1 MTQVLIVED
10 QKMAQENM
18 EAVIKAS
25 ENYTLAGIIPNAA
38 DAELFCMR
46 GGVDLILMDVCTA
59 RDESGIEACAII
71 KKKFPKIKIIIV
83 TSLAEHTFIEMARAA
98 RADSFWY
105 KDASHGELIIVMDR
119 TMSGERIFP
128 DKTPEVK
135 LGLTTSYELTRFEF
149 DVLRALMQSTSDEDA
164 ANMLGCTKANIRWHV
179 SRILEKTGYRTR
191 TELLIAIAQKNL
203 IIVTPD
209 KKIGKEN
216 SQS

>member
-1 MTQVLIVED
+1 MMINVLIVED

-18 EAVIKAS
+18 ESIINAS
-25 ENYTLAGIIPNAA
+25 ESYILAGIITNAA

-71 KKKFPKIKIIIV
+71 KRKFPKIKIIIV
-83 TSLAEHTFIEMARAA
+83 TSMAEHTFIEKARAA

-105 KDASHGELIIVMDR
+105 KDASHCELITVMDR
-119 TMSGERIFP
+119 TIAGERIFP

-179 SRILEKTGYRTR
+179 SKILEKTGYRTR

-209 KKIGKEN
+209 KALNEEKP
-216 SQS
+216 

>member
-1 MTQVLIVED
+1 MMTNVLIVED

-18 EAVIKAS
+18 EAIIKTN

-59 RDESGIEACAII
+59 CDESGIEACAVI
-71 KKKFPKIKIIIV
+71 KKKFPRIKVIVV
-83 TSLAEHTFIEMARAA
+83 TSMAEHTFIEKARAA

-105 KDASHGELIIVMDR
+105 KDASHGELISVMDR
-119 TMSGERIFP
+119 TMAGERIFP

-135 LGLTTSYELTRFEF
+135 LGLTTSYELTQSEL

-164 ANMLGCTKANIRWHV
+164 ANMLGCTKANIRWHLGK
-179 SRILEKTGYRTR
+179 ILDKTGYRTR
-191 TELLIAIAQKNL
+191 MELLIAVAQKNL

-209 KKIGKEN
+209 KALEEE
-216 SQS
+216 

>member
-1 MTQVLIVED
+1 MMTNVLIVED

-18 EAVIKAS
+18 EAIIKTN

-83 TSLAEHTFIEMARAA
+83 TSMAEHTFIEKARAA

-105 KDASHGELIIVMDR
+105 KDASHGELISVMDR
-119 TMSGERIFP
+119 TMAGERIFP

-135 LGLTTSYELTRFEF
+135 LGLTTSYELTQSEL

-164 ANMLGCTKANIRWHV
+164 ANMLGCTKANIRWHLGK
-179 SRILEKTGYRTR
+179 ILDKTGYRTR
-191 TELLIAIAQKNL
+191 MELLIAVAQKNL

-209 KKIGKEN
+209 KALEEE
-216 SQS
+216 

>member
-1 MTQVLIVED
+1 MMINVLIVED

-18 EAVIKAS
+18 ESIINAS
-25 ENYTLAGIIPNAA
+25 ESYILAGIITNAA

-71 KKKFPKIKIIIV
+71 KRKFPKIKIIIV
-83 TSLAEHTFIEMARAA
+83 TSMAEHTFIEKARAA

-105 KDASHGELIIVMDR
+105 KDASHGELITVMDR
-119 TMSGERIFP
+119 TIAGERIFP

-179 SRILEKTGYRTR
+179 SKILEKTGYRTR

-209 KKIGKEN
+209 KALNEEKP
-216 SQS
+216 

>member
-1 MTQVLIVED
+1 MTSVLIVED

-18 EAVIKAS
+18 ESIIKAS

-59 RDESGIEACAII
+59 RDESGIEACAVI
-71 KKKFPKIKIIIV
+71 KKKFPKIKVIVV
-83 TSLAEHTFIEMARAA
+83 TSMAEHTFIEKARAA

-105 KDASHGELIIVMDR
+105 KDASHGELLSVMDK
-119 TMSGERIFP
+119 TMAGERIFP

-135 LGLTTSYELTRFEF
+135 LGLSTSYELTSSEL

-164 ANMLGCTKANIRWHV
+164 AATLGCSKANIRWHV
-179 SRILEKTGYRTR
+179 SKILEKTGYRTR
-191 TELLIAIAQKNL
+191 MELLIAVAQKNL

-209 KKIGKEN
+209 KALDEDN
-216 SQS
+216 F

>member
-1 MTQVLIVED
+1 MMTNVLIVED

-18 EAVIKAS
+18 EAIIKTN

-59 RDESGIEACAII
+59 RDESGIEACAVI
-71 KKKFPKIKIIIV
+71 KKKFPKIKVIVV
-83 TSLAEHTFIEMARAA
+83 TSMAEHTFIEKARAA

-105 KDASHGELIIVMDR
+105 KDASHGELISVMDR
-119 TMSGERIFP
+119 TMAGERIFP

-135 LGLTTSYELTRFEF
+135 LGLTTSYELTQSEL

-164 ANMLGCTKANIRWHV
+164 ANMLGCTKANIRWHL
-179 SRILEKTGYRTR
+179 SKILDKTGYRTR
-191 TELLIAIAQKNL
+191 MELLIAVAQKNL
-203 IIVTPD
+203 IIVSPD
-209 KKIGKEN
+209 KALEEE
-216 SQS
+216 